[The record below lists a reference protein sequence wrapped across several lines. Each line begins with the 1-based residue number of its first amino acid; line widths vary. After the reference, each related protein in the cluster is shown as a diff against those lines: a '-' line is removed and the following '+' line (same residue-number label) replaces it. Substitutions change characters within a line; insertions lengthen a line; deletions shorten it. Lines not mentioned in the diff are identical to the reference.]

1 MGQPQ
6 HPLPAAL
13 PEAPAARHLGDLARS
28 DERWQVYLETRAQG
42 RTVAGRVHFVQAE
55 QTRSSAWILL
65 EWSEQEVQARFNEF
79 SAVELWRLVESLG

>member
-6 HPLPAAL
+6 HPLPHAL
-13 PEAPAARHLGDLARS
+13 PEAPTARHLGDLGRA

-42 RTVAGRVHFVQAE
+42 QTVGGRVHFVQGDT
-55 QTRSSAWILL
+55 TRSSAWILL
-65 EWSEQEVQARFNEF
+65 ERSEPDVLARFNEF